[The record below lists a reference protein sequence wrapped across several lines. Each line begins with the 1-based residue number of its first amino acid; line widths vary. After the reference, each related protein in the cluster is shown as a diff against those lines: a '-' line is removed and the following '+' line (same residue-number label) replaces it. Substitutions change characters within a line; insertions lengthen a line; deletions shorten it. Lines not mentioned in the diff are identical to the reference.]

1 MKEQKLHTVEQF
13 QNLIEKLES
22 TEGTINVREYR
33 SGNQKSKMDNTEELS
48 TRRIKTQHNIYWT
61 PLHANKHK

>member
-48 TRRIKTQHNIYWT
+48 TRRRKTQHNIYWT